1 MKAGKEM
8 NERYE
13 KWAEI
18 WKQIDEA
25 EHIAIYR
32 HINPDPDAYGAQ
44 YGLADMILSQYPTK
58 KVSCLGVLEK
68 RLSFIYENV
77 STTEIDTNVPNLI
90 ICVDT
95 ANTARIDGE
104 IEFGNVPILKIDHH
118 PNIEPY
124 GSSNYV
130 FTDSPATSAILL
142 DYFLY
147 MEKQQKYIIP
157 ESVLERLYIGIVG
170 DTGNFSYG
178 VGLNTAFFTNIG
190 ILFERIDT
198 KKMLQKFY
206 EKTIEE
212 VRFKG
217 FLSSQ
222 VKQGNDG
229 FTFVEFSSDDV
240 ATYKVS
246 LDFATGLVN
255 LLSEVEGT
263 RVWATFCEDKQEGV
277 IRCSLRSRYLKV
289 SDIAVRFGGGG
300 HPNAAGARV
309 ASWEIVS
316 EVKQAIEELLKNNE
330 K

>member
-1 MKAGKEM
+1 MKVGKEM

-13 KWAEI
+13 QWDEI
-18 WKQIDEA
+18 WAQIKEA
-25 EHIAIYR
+25 EYIAIYR
-32 HINPDPDAYGAQ
+32 HINPDPDAYGSQ

-68 RLSFIYENV
+68 RLSFVYENV
-77 STTEIDTNVPNLI
+77 PTTEIVSNVPELI

-104 IEFGNVPILKIDHH
+104 IEFGKVPILKIDHH
-118 PNIEPY
+118 PNLEPY
-124 GSSNYV
+124 GTDNYV

-142 DYFLY
+142 DFFLY
-147 MEKQQKYIIP
+147 IEKTLKLVIP
-157 ESVLERLYIGIVG
+157 ESVLERLYVGIVG

-178 VGLNTAFFTNIG
+178 VGLNTAFFANIG

-222 VKQGNDG
+222 VQKGKYG
-229 FTFVEFSSDDV
+229 FTFVEFSSDDA
-240 ATYKVS
+240 ATYQVS

-263 RVWATFCEDKQEGV
+263 KVWATFCEDKQEGV

-289 SDIAVRFGGGG
+289 SDIAVQFGGGG
-300 HPNAAGARV
+300 HPNAAGVRV

-316 EVKQAIEELLKNNE
+316 EVKKAIEELLKNNE
-330 K
+330 E